1 MATTVARNPL
11 STPVTNTEKNNI
23 LLDHI
28 FSDLQEPDISAFIS
42 VKYPQY
48 GINAFLDRLNRKQGT
63 PNNEFFWFEYGF
75 FRKALTIGA
84 GSTLAAAATIVVKVL
99 NTTVAAASVL
109 VNDTIKFENDQI
121 GRVTIVAQNS
131 ADVDITV
138 VNQTGNNW
146 TSGGDYPVPVVGEKF
161 TQAFTAFGE
170 YSDAPD
176 SRIYNP
182 EKLTQYLTIL
192 RKTATISTSAYAHKV
207 WASIKGKKVF
217 WFDQEEIAMQ
227 QLAQDKEML
236 FMFGVQSSGTLQTGA
251 TQSGYGIIPR
261 IKAKGVN
268 LTYTG
273 DISEDD
279 LMEMVRLLIVNGNG
293 TTKEMFVP
301 CGSRFLKGVQSAL
314 QKYFIN
320 GSGNFGAF
328 SDKMR
333 AGLNIMSYDF
343 MGLKLNFMQYYPFDN
358 PTLLPAPATAGNIDY
373 STAAVFLNMGERG
386 GVPLIQ
392 ERYLQDAD
400 GTSYSFIRKLQ
411 PGMSDPGSGLNKNIA
426 VTAKDGFSVLF
437 LANVGIEIRVP
448 EAHGICYRG

>member
-11 STPVTNTEKNNI
+11 NTPVTNTEKNNI

-84 GSTLAAAATIVVKVL
+84 GSTLSAGATIVVKVL
-99 NTTVAAASVL
+99 DTTVAAASIL

-131 ADVDITV
+131 SDVDITL

-192 RKTATISTSAYAHKV
+192 RRTANISTSAYTHKV
-207 WASIKGKKVF
+207 WAGLKGKKVF
-217 WFDQEEIAMQ
+217 WYSQEEIAMK

-279 LMEMVRLLIVNGNG
+279 LAEMVRLLIINGNG

-301 CGSRFLKGVQSAL
+301 CGSRFLKGAQLAL

-320 GSGNFGAF
+320 GSSNFGAF

-343 MGLKLNFMQYYPFDN
+343 MGLRLNFMHYNLFDN
-358 PTLLPAPATAGNIDY
+358 PTLLPTPATAGNIDY
-373 STAAVFLNMGERG
+373 STAAVFLNMGERE

-392 ERYLQDAD
+392 ERYLQGED
-400 GTSYSFIRKLQ
+400 GVSYSFIRKVR
-411 PGMSDPGSGLNKNIA
+411 PGISDPGASLPNNISVSG
-426 VTAKDGFSVLF
+426 KDGFSVDF
-437 LANVGIEIRVP
+437 LSNVALELRCPEI
-448 EAHGICYRG
+448 HGLCFRG